1 MSVLKEKG
9 VHIIGIPTEA
19 IKTCANRFRQNVA
32 DGSIKPKM
40 LEDLE
45 FVCLELLEKSTDP
58 IQKTCN
64 MGFMQAIRMARE
76 SITQ

>member
-1 MSVLKEKG
+1 MSVLKAQRMQ
-9 VHIIGIPTEA
+9 IIGIPAEA
-19 IKTCANRFRQNVA
+19 IKTCANRFSQNVA

-45 FVCLELLEKSTDP
+45 FVCLELIEKTSDP
-58 IQKTCN
+58 IQKTCT

-76 SITQ
+76 NIAG